1 MSEAENYQRHVTFS
15 VDGRRYETS
24 EEMLTSR
31 QIMEIA
37 GIDPTNHYLT
47 VVEGRHQ
54 TSYKDAP
61 NEPIRIE
68 NGMVFISTSIGPTP
82 VS

>member
-1 MSEAENYQRHVTFS
+1 MSETQTHEKPVTFS

-24 EEMLTSR
+24 EETLTPV

-37 GIDPTNHYLT
+37 GIDPSNHYLT
-47 VVEGRHQ
+47 QIEGRHQ

-61 NEPIRIE
+61 NEPIRMRDE
-68 NGMVFISTSIGPTP
+68 MVFISTSLGPTP